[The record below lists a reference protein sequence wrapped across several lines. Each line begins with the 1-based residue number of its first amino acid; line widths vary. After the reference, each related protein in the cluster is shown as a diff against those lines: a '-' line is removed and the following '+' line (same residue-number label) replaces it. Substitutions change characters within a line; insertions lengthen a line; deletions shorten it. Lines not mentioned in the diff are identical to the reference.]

1 MQGFRSP
8 GSARRFPS
16 TQATVYNH
24 FTTRRNLIHRALRDR
39 AFMDRR
45 EAVGAAAKFLLPL
58 VCGLSLSI
66 MPVNDSPGIKKRL
79 TFTA

>member
-1 MQGFRSP
+1 
-8 GSARRFPS
+8 
-16 TQATVYNH
+16 
-24 FTTRRNLIHRALRDR
+24 
-39 AFMDRR
+39 MDRR
-45 EAVGAAAKFLLPL
+45 EAVGAAAKILLPL